1 MKKRPPIAYFIAVPA
16 VIILLSNLG
25 CLFSIDISAVIGI
38 AALPLCLL
46 IFFSVCFISGRC
58 LTTGNLIKA
67 PEKPCAVYLP
77 ALLPFVTGLVI
88 NFFPKADSNTPFAS
102 FELYGNFMAIFAL
115 LNFFQTALSELGI
128 GYLLVVNAAGLVSFA
143 IGERRAAKSGSIDRP
158 LPGIKFA
165 APAVII
171 LAALFAGG
179 EYSKYLHDLSTVDV
193 DPSDYDRYIMM
204 ADRAG
209 SREGYGFPY
218 ENGLS
223 SVDLRPYYVENPENK
238 LAVLSEPS
246 ELIISDPDKMPV
258 LDGAEAAYPVYSAI
272 ANACYENIGEIQSA
286 AKKSDDPLPMPV
298 RFTNTIKAYE
308 SLISGDVD
316 IFFGA
321 MPSAAQKKLA
331 EEAGKTLVM
340 VPIGRE
346 AFVFFVSG
354 ENPVDGLTSEQIRDI
369 YSGKTKSWSA
379 VGGENIPILAFQR
392 PKNSGS
398 QTMMEHFMGDVPL
411 KEPLKV
417 EFEQSMVG
425 VISAV
430 ADYQNKRSSIGYSF
444 RYYASGMVDEGAKSG
459 IKFLS
464 LDGIYPD
471 TGTIQSGEYP
481 MTTSL
486 YAIYLED
493 NDNENVPLLAGFMTG
508 RQGQEII
515 EKTGYIPAG

>member
-1 MKKRPPIAYFIAVPA
+1 MPCRSGYR
-16 VIILLSNLG
+16 LL
-25 CLFSIDISAVIGI
+25 
-38 AALPLCLL
+38 
-46 IFFSVCFISGRC
+46 
-58 LTTGNLIKA
+58 
-67 PEKPCAVYLP
+67 
-77 ALLPFVTGLVI
+77 
-88 NFFPKADSNTPFAS
+88 FA
-102 FELYGNFMAIFAL
+102 
-115 LNFFQTALSELGI
+115 
-128 GYLLVVNAAGLVSFA
+128 VNAAGILAFA
-143 IGERRAAKSGSIDRP
+143 IGERRAAKAAGTDRP
-158 LPGIKFA
+158 PPGIKFA
-165 APAVII
+165 AFAAMI

-179 EYSKYLHDLSTVDV
+179 EYSKYIHDLSTVDV
-193 DPSDYDRYIMM
+193 DPSEYGRYISM
-204 ADRAG
+204 ADMAG

-246 ELIISDPDKMPV
+246 ELIISDPEKMTV
-258 LDGAEAAYPVYSAI
+258 LDGAEAAYPVYSAF

-286 AKKSDDPLPMPV
+286 AKENDDALPMPV

-331 EEAGKTLVM
+331 EDAGKTLVM
-340 VPIGRE
+340 TPIGKE
-346 AFVFFVSG
+346 AFVFFVSA
-354 ENPVDGLTSEQIRDI
+354 ENPIDSLTSEQIRDI
-369 YSGKTKSWSA
+369 YSGKTQSWKSL
-379 VGGENIPILAFQR
+379 GGENIPILAFQR
-392 PKNSGS
+392 PENSGS

-425 VISAV
+425 VITAV

-444 RYYASGMVDEGAKSG
+444 RYYASGMVDEAAESG

-464 LDGIYPD
+464 LDGVYPD
-471 TGTIQSGEYP
+471 STTIQSGEYP

-515 EKTGYIPAG
+515 EKTGYIPA